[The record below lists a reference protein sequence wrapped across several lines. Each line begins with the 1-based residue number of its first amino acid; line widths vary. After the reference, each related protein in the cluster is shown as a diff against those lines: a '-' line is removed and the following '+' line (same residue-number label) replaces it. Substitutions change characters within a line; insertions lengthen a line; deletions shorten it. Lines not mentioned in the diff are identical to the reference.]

1 MERGSSGDN
10 VGLATS
16 GNSCLLSTV
25 LLLILNIII
34 SIVICNVFICR
45 KNSFGSEDLNFV
57 FTARSVQLRRW
68 KAEET
73 REQEKI
79 GFKDRSWN

>member
-1 MERGSSGDN
+1 M
-10 VGLATS
+10 LTKYI
-16 GNSCLLSTV
+16 

-34 SIVICNVFICR
+34 SIVICNVFIYR
-45 KNSFGSEDLNFV
+45 KNSFGSETLNLV

-73 REQEKI
+73 REQEEI